1 MPLINVTVAPLAAG
15 DPDLDAVHRIERV
28 SLSPGAHSC
37 VADQLEQAFTR
48 AWVARDAASKTP
60 LGFIVTW
67 LVADELHVLD
77 VATDPQFR
85 RQGVGRA
92 LMNEAMEFART
103 HHVRLLLLEVRR
115 HNRAAVQL
123 YRTLGFTV
131 SRLRSAYYDD
141 GEDALEM
148 TLVLDPETGD
158 IVPGVDEV
166 QLEEA

>member
-1 MPLINVTVAPLAAG
+1 MPLVNVTVDPLAAG
-15 DPDLDAVHRIERV
+15 DPDLDAVHRIERE
-28 SLSPGAHSC
+28 SLSSGGHSC
-37 VADQLEQAFTR
+37 VADQLEQPFTH
-48 AWVARDAASKTP
+48 AWVARDIGSRAP
-60 LGFIVTW
+60 RGFIVTW

-92 LMNEAMEFART
+92 LMNEALHFA
-103 HHVRLLLLEVRR
+103 HAHAVRLMLLEVRR
-115 HNRAAVQL
+115 HNRPAVRL
-123 YRTLGFTV
+123 YRTLGFAV
-131 SRLRSAYYDD
+131 SRLRSSYYDD